1 MSNDAQGTRMAD
13 PERAMDTNETDT
25 AFHRSNLEEYERADD
40 TRPPFILTSTEAKLL
55 GIAGVS
61 PCLLVPALAQPWQH
75 VRIQSCN
82 CSYRLL

>member
-1 MSNDAQGTRMAD
+1 MSNDTQGTRMAD
-13 PERAMDTNETDT
+13 PERAMDTNETGA

-61 PCLLVPALAQPWQH
+61 PCLLAPAALAQPWH
-75 VRIQSCN
+75 VRTQFCL
-82 CSYRLL
+82 YRLV